1 MEHETRN
8 MDRKIMIFRNTLARL
23 FGKFGEFI
31 ALHPSSFIILPVMV
45 SLLLSVGFININFR
59 NDINYLFSSDRGRGF
74 SDRNFIDKMFPINTS
89 QFFDI
94 LRITERPEMTAVVYI
109 TSTEEN
115 NMLKKEIL
123 MEIEDFDKL
132 ARNISII
139 VNGEFIQYHKIC
151 GIVNGKCFENPILA
165 MVNHI
170 DEVISR
176 KIKFKYPIQIDKLS
190 ATYKL
195 MSLSAGGVKTDN
207 DGYIQE
213 MAAVRL
219 LYPTDESNITKK
231 KLITEWRETFYSRIK
246 KFKFNYIKIFPCP
259 VSSVE
264 LEIPILADNITP
276 LIGAAVTVITVFS
289 VLMYMTND
297 WIKSKPWM
305 GIAAVVS
312 AGLATV
318 SSFGM
323 LSAAG
328 VDNPNSN
335 IVIPFLI
342 LATEIDD
349 AFVMIACW
357 RITDSKKI
365 VAKRMKDTYSNAA
378 VSITITS
385 LTNVASYCIAM
396 TAPFPIVRLFCS
408 YAATGYREEKGLHP
422 FTFRT
427 LECEISRGQGLS
439 SLTTYTARVGKTR
452 SRCHF
457 GWLGEQKVS
466 GEVVDLY
473 KEPNSKE
480 HDFYFMKVFSNRI
493 AAFISRFS
501 AKILIILLYFINLSI
516 GIWGIFS
523 LREGINF
530 LHIYPKGSLI
540 HESYRLHYQYFS
552 EYSFPIHIVIN
563 ETLDYSD
570 RRVQKSI
577 EKLLSKFQSHPNI
590 AGGDL
595 ALSWLKYYIEFQ
607 NHTVARYSL
616 MGYDVSRK
624 QDFID
629 GLRNVFFKIGNS
641 RQLSNDVAFNK
652 NFTEIIC
659 SRFFVVAKDVTNNE
673 IEYKLIKDMWKMAD
687 ESEFRLIAHSVI
699 SPIIEQGINI
709 RSLTFQLFWQTSLV
723 IFIVFFLFI
732 PDFLCAVIV
741 AFSIVSA
748 IVETIGYMAFWGV
761 NLDIVSVTILILC
774 LGFCVNY
781 PTHMCYSFLTCDKN
795 GKEKLK
801 RSLYN
806 VGFPIFQGSISTVI
820 GILVLLYNNMYGY
833 IAFVKIVTI
842 IAVKT
847 AFHSMFVIP
856 VLLVVISFY
865 VEKKKNVSS
874 VSEQND
880 MMETESLNV

>member
-1 MEHETRN
+1 MENKTGN
-8 MDRKIMIFRNTLARL
+8 MDRKIMILRNTLARL
-23 FGKFGEFI
+23 FGKLGEFI
-31 ALHPSSFIILPVMV
+31 ALHPLSFIILPVVV

-59 NDINYLFSSDRGRGF
+59 DDINYLFSSDKGRVF
-74 SDRNFIDKMFPINTS
+74 SDKSFIDKTFPMNTS

-94 LRITERPEMTAVVYI
+94 LRMTERPEMTAVVYI

-123 MEIEDFDKL
+123 MEIEQFDKL
-132 ARNISII
+132 AKNISII
-139 VNGEFIQYHKIC
+139 VNGKLIQYQEIC
-151 GIVNGKCFENPILA
+151 GIVNNKCFENPILS

-170 DEVISR
+170 NEVISR
-176 KIKFKYPIQIDKLS
+176 KIKFKYPVQIDKLS
-190 ATYKL
+190 ATYKV
-195 MSLSAGGVKTDN
+195 MSLNTGGVKTDN
-207 DGYIQE
+207 DGNIQE

-219 LYPTDESNITKK
+219 LYPTDESDITKK
-231 KLITEWRETFYSRIK
+231 ELIAQWRKTFYSRIN

-259 VSSVE
+259 VTSVE
-264 LEIPILADNITP
+264 LEIPVLAGNITP
-276 LIGAAVTVITVFS
+276 LIGVSVTVITILC

-297 WIKSKPWM
+297 WVKSKPWM

-318 SSFGM
+318 SSFGL

-328 VDNPNSN
+328 VDNPSTN
-335 IVIPFLI
+335 VAIPFII

-357 RITDSKKI
+357 RITDSKKV

-408 YAATGYREEKGLHP
+408 YAATCVGFTYLYQITFFGGCLALSGYREEKGLHP

-427 LECEISRGQGLS
+427 S
-439 SLTTYTARVGKTR
+439 
-452 SRCHF
+452 
-457 GWLGEQKVS
+457 
-466 GEVVDLY
+466 DLY

-480 HDFYFMKVFSNRI
+480 HDFYFMKVFSNKI
-493 AAFISRFS
+493 SAFISRS
-501 AKILIILLYFINLSI
+501 STKILIILLYFINLSI
-516 GIWGIFS
+516 GILGIFS
-523 LREGINF
+523 LREGLNF

-540 HESYRLHYQYFS
+540 YESYRLHYQYFT

-570 RRVQKSI
+570 WRVQKSI
-577 EKLLSKFQSHPNI
+577 EKVLSKFQSHPNI

-595 ALSWLKYYIEFQ
+595 ALSWLRYYKVFQ
-607 NHTVARYSL
+607 NHPVSRYSL

-629 GLRNVFFKIGNS
+629 GLRYVFFKIGNA
-641 RQLSNDVAFNK
+641 RELSNDVAFNK

-659 SRFFVVAKDVTNNE
+659 SRFFMVAKDVTSNE
-673 IEYKLIKDMWKMAD
+673 IEYKLIKNIWNMAD
-687 ESEFRLIAHSVI
+687 ESEFRLVAHTVI
-699 SPIIEQGINI
+699 SPIIEQGIVI
-709 RSLTFQLFWQTSLV
+709 RSLTFQLFWQTALV
-723 IFIVFFLFI
+723 ILIVFFLFI
-732 PDFLCAVIV
+732 PDFVCAIIV
-741 AFSIVSA
+741 ALSIVSA
-748 IVETIGYMAFWGV
+748 IAETVGYMAFWKI
-761 NLDIVSVTILILC
+761 NLDIVSVIILILC
-774 LGFCVNY
+774 IGFCVNY

-801 RSLYN
+801 RSLYH
-806 VGFPIFQGSISTVI
+806 VGFPIFQGSLSTVI

-833 IAFVKIVTI
+833 VAFVKIVTI
-842 IAVKT
+842 ISVET

-856 VLLVVISFY
+856 VLLVVISSY
-865 VEKKKNVSS
+865 LEKRKEFSTVSKH
-874 VSEQND
+874 ND
-880 MMETESLNV
+880 MMETESLNL